1 MKLQSEI
8 FLWISCLFIAG
19 AIASLVI
26 VEVSINRSISELKP
40 SLTQEILGLSSD
52 YSKYLIKNINENLN
66 KKPPQDFS
74 GTVPLG
80 NQNVDYSF
88 SKEDLKNSPIAIYI
102 LHHQNQIDSFND
114 HISHTIDSLRW
125 RLAITAASTGLV
137 VLIIVLF
144 VLRAI
149 SKRISKPI
157 TQLAIAMKEIEH
169 GNYPKLPATL
179 KKEHVIELESLVHS
193 FTAMVRSLEDR
204 EKIRSIL
211 DKVVSNE
218 IAEKILN
225 GNLSLGGECKKIS
238 VLFVDIRN
246 FTRTT
251 EHMPADKVILF
262 LNHFMSHMSKT
273 IDAHGGVIDK
283 FVGDEIMVL
292 FGAPIASEDHALQ
305 AVQTACSMIQ
315 ELDSINSQYKKDNF
329 PPIQVGIGINSGEV
343 VLGNMGTKN
352 RLNYTALGSNVNLA
366 SRLCSAAREN
376 EILISEFTFKEP
388 EIDKNFIVTSGE
400 LREYKGFSEKI
411 LTYAVQKTK
420 KIENT

>member
-1 MKLQSEI
+1 
-8 FLWISCLFIAG
+8 
-19 AIASLVI
+19 
-26 VEVSINRSISELKP
+26 
-40 SLTQEILGLSSD
+40 
-52 YSKYLIKNINENLN
+52 
-66 KKPPQDFS
+66 
-74 GTVPLG
+74 
-80 NQNVDYSF
+80 
-88 SKEDLKNSPIAIYI
+88 
-102 LHHQNQIDSFND
+102 
-114 HISHTIDSLRW
+114 
-125 RLAITAASTGLV
+125 
-137 VLIIVLF
+137 
-144 VLRAI
+144 
-149 SKRISKPI
+149 
-157 TQLAIAMKEIEH
+157 
-169 GNYPKLPATL
+169 
-179 KKEHVIELESLVHS
+179 
-193 FTAMVRSLEDR
+193 
-204 EKIRSIL
+204 
-211 DKVVSNE
+211 
-218 IAEKILN
+218 
-225 GNLSLGGECKKIS
+225 
-238 VLFVDIRN
+238 
-246 FTRTT
+246 
-251 EHMPADKVILF
+251 
-262 LNHFMSHMSKT
+262 MSHMSKT